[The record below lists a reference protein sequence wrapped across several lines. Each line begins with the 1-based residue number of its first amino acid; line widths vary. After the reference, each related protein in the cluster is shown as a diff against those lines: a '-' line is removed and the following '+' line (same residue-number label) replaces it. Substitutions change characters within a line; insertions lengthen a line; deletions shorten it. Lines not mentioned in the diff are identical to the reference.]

1 MSDMRKSVNRQEK
14 FPWIELDICYLGDI
28 IEATEGVLPIHRD
41 LLILLTSRSLTLGWK
56 IAFHLN
62 AQCVAIQGFL

>member
-41 LLILLTSRSLTLGWK
+41 LLILLTSRSLTLG
-56 IAFHLN
+56 
-62 AQCVAIQGFL
+62 